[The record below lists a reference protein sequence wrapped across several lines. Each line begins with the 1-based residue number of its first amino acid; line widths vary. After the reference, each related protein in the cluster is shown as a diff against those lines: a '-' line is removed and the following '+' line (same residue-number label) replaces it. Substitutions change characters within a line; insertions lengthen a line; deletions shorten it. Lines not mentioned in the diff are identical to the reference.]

1 MWTCGGSFR
10 TGDKCES
17 ELSHLPLLTQK
28 MRQKEE
34 NMNDIKL
41 ICGKLYDGIHDE
53 LREHQEILI
62 RDKRILEVGKHT
74 AQPAGCRVIDLSG
87 LTVTPGMIDAHV
99 HASFFDWR
107 EIPKDTV
114 WYSDGMRAL
123 AAAECARR
131 ALSGGFT
138 TIRHVGWFRE
148 DYSLDVRRAIDRGF
162 IQGARMVVAPHF
174 LCAPGSHGDPS
185 QNVASNPALSGFL
198 ERQYPTIGS
207 GPEFFRD
214 AVRHEVKLGADF
226 IKIMATGGFF
236 TPNDSPEDKQ
246 LSDDEMAAII
256 DTAHSLHRTVT
267 AHAYTGELI
276 TTLAELGIDGIE
288 HASLADKKTIRL
300 LEEKDI
306 YVVPTL
312 CPYDEI
318 VLLDEEKLA
327 EKSPEFQRKLRYYRE
342 QLVESRRLLI
352 DSDLRL
358 GYGTDLVVNY
368 QNYECGREYSAWL
381 RNGISP
387 YRALKAATAENAR
400 ILGLENEIGTIEP
413 GKLADVAAWR
423 RDILKDD
430 KALLD
435 CAFVMKEGVEY
446 TPVSMLEAYR

>member
-1 MWTCGGSFR
+1 MSYT
-10 TGDKCES
+10 
-17 ELSHLPLLTQK
+17 
-28 MRQKEE
+28 
-34 NMNDIKL
+34 KL
-41 ICGKLYDGIHDE
+41 ICGKLYDGIRDE
-53 LREHQEILI
+53 IRGKSEILI
-62 RDKRILEVGKHT
+62 EDGIIVEVGKQT
-74 AQPAGCRVIDLSG
+74 ASPKGCRSIDLSG

-114 WYSDGMRAL
+114 YYSDGMRAL
-123 AAAECARR
+123 AAAECARK
-131 ALSGGFT
+131 ALAGGFT

-148 DYSLDVRRAIDRGF
+148 NCSLDVKRAIDAGF
-162 IQGARMVVAPHF
+162 IQGARMIVAPHF
-174 LCAPGSHGDPS
+174 LCTPGSHGDPS
-185 QNVASNPALSGFL
+185 QSVASNPALSGFL
-198 ERQYPTIGS
+198 EKQYPTMGS
-207 GPEFFRD
+207 GAEFFRD
-214 AVRHEVKLGADF
+214 AVRHEVKIGADF

-246 LSDDEMAAII
+246 LSDEEMAAII

-276 TTLAELGIDGIE
+276 TTLARLNIDGIE
-288 HASLADKKTIRL
+288 HASLIDKETIRL

-327 EKSPEFQRKLRYYRE
+327 EKSPEFQRKLRHYRKR
-342 QLVESRRLLI
+342 LVESRRLLFESSI
-352 DSDLRL
+352 RF
-358 GYGTDLVVNY
+358 GYGTDLVVGY

-387 YRALKAATAENAR
+387 YRALRAATAENAR
-400 ILGLENEIGTIEP
+400 ILGIADKTGTIEP
-413 GKLADVAAWR
+413 GKLADLAGWS
-423 RDILKDD
+423 RDLLTDD

-435 CAFVMKEGVEY
+435 CGFVMKEGVEY
-446 TPVSMLEAYR
+446 PHLSMLGFLQIGGRKS

>member
-1 MWTCGGSFR
+1 MSYT
-10 TGDKCES
+10 
-17 ELSHLPLLTQK
+17 
-28 MRQKEE
+28 
-34 NMNDIKL
+34 KL
-41 ICGKLYDGIHDE
+41 ICGKLYDGIRDE
-53 LREHQEILI
+53 IRGKSEILI
-62 RDKRILEVGKHT
+62 EDGIIREVGKHT
-74 AQPAGCRVIDLSG
+74 ASPAGCRTIDLSG

-114 WYSDGMRAL
+114 YYSDGMRAL
-123 AAAECARR
+123 AAAECARK
-131 ALSGGFT
+131 ALAGGFT

-148 DYSLDVRRAIDRGF
+148 DCSLDVKRAIDAGF
-162 IQGARMVVAPHF
+162 IQGARMIVAPHF
-174 LCAPGSHGDPS
+174 LCTPGSHGDPS
-185 QNVASNPALSGFL
+185 QSVASNPALSGFL
-198 ERQYPTIGS
+198 EKQYPTMGS
-207 GPEFFRD
+207 GAEFFRD
-214 AVRHEVKLGADF
+214 AVRHEVKIGADF

-246 LSDDEMAAII
+246 LSDEEMAAII

-276 TTLAELGIDGIE
+276 TTLARLNIDGIE
-288 HASLADKKTIRL
+288 HASLIDKETIRL

-327 EKSPEFQRKLRYYRE
+327 EKSPEFQRKLRHYRE
-342 QLVESRRLLI
+342 RLVESRRLLFESSI
-352 DSDLRL
+352 RF
-358 GYGTDLVVNY
+358 GYGTDLVVGY

-387 YRALKAATAENAR
+387 YRALRAATAENAR
-400 ILGLENEIGTIEP
+400 ILGIADKTGTIEP
-413 GKLADVAAWR
+413 GKLADLAGWS
-423 RDILKDD
+423 RDLLTDD

-435 CAFVMKEGVEY
+435 CGFVMKEGVEY
-446 TPVSMLEAYR
+446 PHLSMLDFYR